1 VPLAWRDPETD
12 AALAGALASAQGRG
26 PLVLLRTCDR
36 PWLEVSARLR
46 AGDPPSG
53 LSVTPQVLAHLL
65 QWRPPRS
72 RRGLVVLFTGLS
84 GSGKSTLARSLT
96 EFVRHRTRRTVT
108 LLDGDHVRRLLSS
121 ELGFDAAD
129 RDLNVRRIGFVAAE
143 VARHGG
149 LAVCA
154 PIAPYTRSRAA
165 VRAMVEPVGDLVVVH
180 VATPL
185 EVCEQRDAKG
195 LYARARAGLV
205 PGMTGIGDA
214 YEPPA
219 DADVVVDTSRLDRAA
234 ALQLVLDHLVAGGW
248 LVTDAATDRWP
259 DPPAPAG
266 SLGRP
271 RDVAP
276 LDHGPDRK
284 A

>member
-1 VPLAWRDPETD
+1 
-12 AALAGALASAQGRG
+12 
-26 PLVLLRTCDR
+26 
-36 PWLEVSARLR
+36 
-46 AGDPPSG
+46 
-53 LSVTPQVLAHLL
+53 
-65 QWRPPRS
+65 
-72 RRGLVVLFTGLS
+72 VLFTGLS

-96 EFVRHRTRRTVT
+96 EFVRHRTGRTVT

-121 ELGFDAAD
+121 ELGFDSAD

-154 PIAPYTRSRAA
+154 PIAPYARSRAA

-185 EVCEQRDAKG
+185 GVCEQRDAKG

-219 DADVVVDTSRLDRAA
+219 DADVVVDTSQLDRAA
-234 ALQLVLDHLVAGGW
+234 ASRVVLDALVAGGW
-248 LVTDAATDRWP
+248 LVAEPPADHLP
-259 DPPAPAG
+259 DPGPWAG
-266 SLGRP
+266 SPGQAL
-271 RDVAP
+271 DVAP
-276 LDHGPDRK
+276 VDHGPDRK